1 VHHRLADWLDRRRG
15 FAAAGASPSRH
26 SPPKRLNPT
35 PRGGDWRGRGR
46 GFSASPSS
54 RTRATGQRK
63 SASETHIFVGWAF
76 KWARPISAAKW
87 AFCIKKF

>member
-46 GFSASPSS
+46 GFSALPSS

-63 SASETHIFVGWAF
+63 SASETHTSSSVGPSTGLDQSRPRNGPFV
-76 KWARPISAAKW
+76 
-87 AFCIKKF
+87 